1 MMVNFQFGF
10 CKKKQFLKL
19 QEFFKLY
26 LFWGKKKNI
35 GKFGFYFKM
44 NKIFL
49 FFNISVRGIKI
60 YVILEGLY
68 LEIS

>member
-1 MMVNFQFGF
+1 
-10 CKKKQFLKL
+10 
-19 QEFFKLY
+19 
-26 LFWGKKKNI
+26 
-35 GKFGFYFKM
+35 M

-68 LEIS
+68 LEISWLLCLRVGSGFSGFRFCDGVSTVFKFLVGIVLGLGKGFMLY